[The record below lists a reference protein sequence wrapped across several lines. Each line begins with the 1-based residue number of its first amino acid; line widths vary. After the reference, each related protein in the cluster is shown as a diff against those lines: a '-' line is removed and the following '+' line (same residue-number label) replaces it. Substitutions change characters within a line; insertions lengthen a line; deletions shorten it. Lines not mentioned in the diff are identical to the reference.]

1 MPDVCPV
8 RAGWRRVLL
17 TAAFVVLAVVPLIMQ
32 SREASYSDKLTTVLA
47 DLAQSVP
54 QRQPGTAA
62 SRAGQAALQMD
73 AMPASVRDAAQG
85 RLLRI
90 DAKQRVQVY
99 VLMDEVT
106 DEHLQELIAA
116 GATIE
121 IPDPERRRVQ
131 ARIPVAQLASVAA
144 LPSVSFIRL
153 PSYPVRRAG
162 SVATEGDSIL
172 RSSAV
177 RSQLSLDGTGVK
189 VGVLSDGL
197 KGVFASGCTS
207 CGGVAG
213 GPIATGDLPSAVG
226 VRTTSG
232 VLTSSSGGI
241 SGRSFQSNGDL
252 EGLISPC
259 PGFAGA
265 GAEGTAL
272 LEIIH
277 DVAPAAQ
284 LSFANFDTSISFNQ
298 AVNFLAANND
308 IVVDDIGFYGEASDG
323 TSSVSSNTAAA
334 LNNNSNRIRT
344 YVTAVGNA
352 SDEHYLGTYD
362 DSGVDGATITGIVTP
377 GHLHRFQ
384 QTADT
389 TDVLG
394 RGPKPYNLIQ
404 LPPGGEVVIF
414 LTWNDTFGR
423 SANDYDLYLVQ
434 ETTGRAVQPRGTDRQ
449 TGSADPVEFI
459 DYVNTTGITD
469 YFQIVVQNVRDQ
481 AAPRDLNIFSFQP
494 QCATGGPRLLAP
506 LRHERHNYNTATRSI
521 SAQSDAGGSPVS
533 VISVGAICSASS
545 RAQAVFATSPAPDES
560 CFDTTNSTIEFFSS
574 IGPTIDGRTKPD
586 ITGIDGV
593 SVTASGQFV
602 NPFFG
607 TSAAA
612 PHVAGIAALALQGAP
627 CLISGSTGARDAV
640 SARTRLRDLLVG
652 NAVALGDPNVFG
664 AGRVDALASLQA
676 ALPLFG
682 GASALTV
689 PATGATGAAITG
701 AQLGF
706 SDRNGCGLTTMRWS
720 GGCGTSPGA
729 AMVCPVGTT
738 SLSVSASNNG
748 TAFSAP
754 VNVQIT
760 VTSFALTADPG
771 SATVNPGQTAA
782 YDVFVSPL
790 GGPFPAT
797 VTLGCANLPPQAS
810 CSFDPATVVIG
821 SAGAHSTLRISTT
834 APASGL
840 TKGASLAVPGPW
852 PGLNEQ
858 TSRVRVDRALGPGA
872 GPWFLAPG
880 RGAQSVLLLLVL
892 VLAGVS
898 LLPASLRRRLAAA
911 SALSVVVAVL
921 LVQLACGSSKQQP
934 TPQPAVTLSPSS
946 LAFGT
951 QFVGLKSAA
960 QTLTIT
966 NSGNAAL
973 AISGI
978 SATGDF
984 AQTNTCS
991 SSLAAGASCVVT
1003 LTFTPSAAGSR
1014 TGALTIVDNATGS
1027 PHTASLAG
1035 TGQAVNGT
1043 PEGSYQVSVTGTAG
1057 TLQQS
1062 GTVTLVVVR

>member
-17 TAAFVVLAVVPLIMQ
+17 TAAFVVLAVAPLIMQ
-32 SREASYSDKLTTVLA
+32 TREASNSDKLTTVLA
-47 DLAQSVP
+47 DLARAVP

-62 SRAGQAALQMD
+62 ARTGRAALQMD

-90 DAKQRVQVY
+90 DAKQRAQVY

-106 DEHLQELIAA
+106 DEHLQELTAA

-121 IPDPERRRVQ
+121 ISDPEHRRVQ
-131 ARIPVAQLASVAA
+131 ARVPVAQLAAVAA
-144 LPSVSFIRL
+144 LPFVDFVRL
-153 PSYPVRRAG
+153 PTYPVRRAG

-177 RSQLSLDGTGVK
+177 RSQLSLDGSGVK
-189 VGVLSDGL
+189 VGVISDGL
-197 KGVFASGCTS
+197 KGVFAKGCTS
-207 CGGVAG
+207 CGGVTG
-213 GPIATGDLPSAVG
+213 GPMATGDLPSATG
-226 VRTTSG
+226 VRTAGG

-252 EGLISPC
+252 EGVISGC
-259 PGFAGA
+259 SFLGA

-277 DVAPAAQ
+277 DVAPGAQ

-334 LNNNSNRIRT
+334 LNNASNRIRA

-352 SDEHYLGTYD
+352 SDEHYIGTYD

-384 QTADT
+384 PTADT

-394 RGPKPYNLIQ
+394 LGQKPYNLIQ
-404 LPPGGEVVIF
+404 LPAGGEVVIF
-414 LTWNDTFGR
+414 LTWNDPFGR
-423 SANDYDLYLVQ
+423 SANNYDLYLVQ
-434 ETTGRAVQPRGTDRQ
+434 QTTGRAVTPRGTDLQ
-449 TGSADPVEFI
+449 AGNADPVEFI

-469 YFQIVVQNVRDQ
+469 FFQIVVQNVRDQ

-506 LRHERHNYNTATRSI
+506 PRHERHNYNTAARSI

-533 VISVGAICSASS
+533 VISAGAICSASS
-545 RAQAVFATSPAPDES
+545 AARAVFPPGSPAPDES
-560 CFDTTNSTIEFFSS
+560 CFDSTNSTIEFFSS
-574 IGPTIDGRTKPD
+574 VGPTLDGRTKPD

-593 SVTASGQFV
+593 SVTAAGQFV

-627 CLISGSTGARDAV
+627 CLITGSTGARDAV
-640 SARTRLRDLLVG
+640 GARTRLRDLIVG
-652 NAVALGDPNVFG
+652 NAVGLGDANIFG
-664 AGRVDALASLQA
+664 AGRADAFASLQA
-676 ALPLFG
+676 ALPAFSG
-682 GASALTV
+682 PSVLTA
-689 PATGATGAAITG
+689 PATGAGGAAITA

-706 SDRNGCGLTTMRWS
+706 SDPNGCALTTLRWS
-720 GGCGTSPGA
+720 GGCGTSPGT
-729 AMVCPVGTT
+729 AMTCPVGTT
-738 SLSVSASNNG
+738 SVSVSASNNG
-748 TAFSAP
+748 AAFSTP

-760 VTSFALTADPG
+760 VTSFQLTTDPG
-771 SATVNPGQTAA
+771 SATVAPGQTAA
-782 YDVFVSPL
+782 YDVFVSPQ
-790 GGPFPAT
+790 GGPFPAN
-797 VTLGCANLPPQAS
+797 VTLGCANLPPLTS
-810 CSFDPATVVIG
+810 CSFDPATVAIG
-821 SAGAHSTLRISTT
+821 SLGAHSTLRISTT

-840 TKGASLAVPGPW
+840 TKGAALLVPGRWLGPE
-852 PGLNEQ
+852 PLGRARGSLSTVEGSEQ
-858 TSRVRVDRALGPGA
+858 TPRGRVEGSL
-872 GPWFLAPG
+872 
-880 RGAQSVLLLLVL
+880 VLLLLV
-892 VLAGVS
+892 VMLAGVS
-898 LLPASLRRRLAAA
+898 RLPASSRRRLAAA
-911 SALSVVVAVL
+911 TPLAAAAAIL
-921 LVQLACGSSKQQP
+921 LVQVACGSSKQTP
-934 TPQPAVTLSPSS
+934 TPQPAVTLSSSS
-946 LAFGT
+946 LAFGS
-951 QFVGLKSAA
+951 QFVGIKSAA
-960 QTLTIT
+960 QTLTVT
-966 NSGNAAL
+966 NSGSAAL
-973 AISGI
+973 AISSI

-991 SSLAAGASCVVT
+991 SSLAAGASCTVT
-1003 LTFTPSAAGSR
+1003 LTFTPTAAGSR
-1014 TGALTIVDNATGS
+1014 TGALTIVDSATGS
-1027 PHTASLAG
+1027 PHTAGLTG

-1057 TLQQS
+1057 SLQQAGS
-1062 GTVTLVVVR
+1062 VTLVVQ